1 MKLLPSF
8 VLFLNSSFQSFKKKK
23 RPKSSWQHL
32 NFSVMF
38 TTENEII
45 RRSWRQ
51 IYRLFKF
58 PTTSSYSK
66 DRTLFL
72 AVKKRGVF
80 KNILTGNDSDSL
92 ESTQNAES
100 SKCCQIAKVYS
111 HCDVPVDIKKFLL
124 VNRGGRYWSLW

>member
-1 MKLLPSF
+1 MKTKS
-8 VLFLNSSFQSFKKKK
+8 
-23 RPKSSWQHL
+23 PKHRHL
-32 NFSVMF
+32 
-38 TTENEII
+38 
-45 RRSWRQ
+45 
-51 IYRLFKF
+51 KF

-66 DRTLFL
+66 DRTVFL
-72 AVKKRGVF
+72 AVKKKGVL